1 MQILSSDPLP
11 YDQSDVFEAPTASP
25 PQTTFT
31 PLASPDRGPWLPG
44 RFALATEACQSD
56 RDSGHGPAP
65 ARASPTGAQTPSSQT
80 APSVDSSC
88 RLSQSFSSSVGYLA
102 NRWNTG
108 SSFSTPSAF
117 TQRGDDSIRLDPFPP
132 SSASSTASAPVL
144 PPPSTHRQFRLSL
157 SLDGK
162 AEVRSG
168 NSPSPQRPQPP
179 RPSDTLPPVRRPSFQ
194 RSHSALPAVSL
205 PPISSL
211 TGTLRSLG
219 SHRHSRSRGRSRD
232 VHAWEFA
239 CDAENREDELTAQAE
254 HESSGSAIAAI
265 SLLRSSSNT
274 GSVLQPNGTKRN
286 APWPKPASRPNAKKP
301 KLSRALSSVGRLQ
314 SAPPRD
320 VAAEK
325 PVDSKP
331 ADESESKKLKVSTLL
346 ATSGHDSDKEN
357 WSPDEEGNP
366 SQSQRPGVSRRPLPG
381 AAPRNPR
388 RTMGRLLEDV
398 RGPVF
403 LASTNRAQTAPTRRR
418 GGKGGG
424 LFGELEIFEDT
435 EGSVPPAENSKPPA
449 ADDEVQRFMRGE
461 ISPSKKGDMDC
472 VAGLLS
478 LSQGN
483 WR

>member
-1 MQILSSDPLP
+1 
-11 YDQSDVFEAPTASP
+11 
-25 PQTTFT
+25 
-31 PLASPDRGPWLPG
+31 
-44 RFALATEACQSD
+44 
-56 RDSGHGPAP
+56 
-65 ARASPTGAQTPSSQT
+65 
-80 APSVDSSC
+80 
-88 RLSQSFSSSVGYLA
+88 
-102 NRWNTG
+102 
-108 SSFSTPSAF
+108 
-117 TQRGDDSIRLDPFPP
+117 
-132 SSASSTASAPVL
+132 
-144 PPPSTHRQFRLSL
+144 
-157 SLDGK
+157 
-162 AEVRSG
+162 
-168 NSPSPQRPQPP
+168 
-179 RPSDTLPPVRRPSFQ
+179 
-194 RSHSALPAVSL
+194 
-205 PPISSL
+205 
-211 TGTLRSLG
+211 
-219 SHRHSRSRGRSRD
+219 